1 MRLSD
6 YKTGMILKEVNG
18 YTLVLCILDSVV
30 EEAKQEIARY
40 DANEIGMAI
49 NGVLYNI
56 STNLL
61 KLEDEKVDF
70 TKEINSSLIFTVHL
84 GYLQDAKVVKTV
96 KPPENWVLKNQML
109 YPELRGLMTFEDGL
123 KELQS
128 LLFAMENKLYGVQ

>member
-1 MRLSD
+1 MKVSD
-6 YKTGMILKEVNG
+6 YKTGTILKDYNN
-18 YTLVLCILDSVV
+18 YYLVLGIFDYVV

-40 DANEIGMAI
+40 DVNEIGMAI

-61 KLEDEKVDF
+61 KLEDKKVDF
-70 TKEINSSLIFTVHL
+70 TKEINSSLIFTVQL

-96 KPPENWVLKNQML
+96 KLPENWVLKNQML

-123 KELQS
+123 NELQKS
-128 LLFAMENKLYGVQ
+128 IIY